1 VQLGKRQALLD
12 ATHAIF
18 AFPVR
23 LKGFAPETSTKPK
36 HLKLL
41 AAMFVKTEQDVKLV
55 PEVRSCEAQFVLEFI
70 ECGTTHIAQ
79 RHMFELAPLIFD
91 RLSSGA

>member
-1 VQLGKRQALLD
+1 M
-12 ATHAIF
+12 
-18 AFPVR
+18 R
-23 LKGFAPETSTKPK
+23 LKGVAPETSTKPK

-55 PEVRSCEAQFVLEFI
+55 PEVRNCEAQFVLEFI

-91 RLSSGA
+91 RVEFRRVARQAFQLQPCGRAAR